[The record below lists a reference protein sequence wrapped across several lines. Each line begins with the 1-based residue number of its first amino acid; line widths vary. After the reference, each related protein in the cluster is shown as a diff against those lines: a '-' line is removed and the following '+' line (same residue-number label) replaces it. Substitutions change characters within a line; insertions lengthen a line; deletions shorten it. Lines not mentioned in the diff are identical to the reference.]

1 MVLSNIVNII
11 NVNMI
16 RVWHKIIKLRVDNHE
31 DIAYT
36 LNLWY
41 INENN
46 VQHDENIAH
55 NDEGCPRITMKVFP
69 TP

>member
-1 MVLSNIVNII
+1 
-11 NVNMI
+11 MI